1 MGCAGHSI
9 LREER
14 HRELSGSRDSRRE
27 QGMRGRAILRVL
39 GESYDKQI
47 EIAQRGTY
55 SYSRRETLTP
65 NASERRVRRW
75 GQQDSAD
82 DVARVGRRKAV
93 LLYVGFP
100 GKVL

>member
-1 MGCAGHSI
+1 MGRAGDFI
-9 LREER
+9 LREEH
-14 HRELSGSRDSRRE
+14 HRELSGSRGSRHE
-27 QGMRGRAILRVL
+27 QGMRGWAILRVL
-39 GESYDKQI
+39 GESCDKQI

-82 DVARVGRRKAV
+82 DVARVGRRKARLAV
-93 LLYVGFP
+93 CGAP
-100 GKVL
+100 R